1 MDEIERK
8 QLLKELNDLHKGLTS
23 FERRKEKRKT
33 MTYTESQIKGLDAL
47 RQKLKQKYRWNKEVI
62 SKYGGDTS
70 IKVLFQKWDVFDYS
84 LSLNMAP
91 DRFTALDKA
100 IEIAESAIKEV
111 KSLSIPL
118 MNWRDIKVT
127 KKQKEQ
133 ATKAIP
139 LFTSLQLHPKVIEVS
154 QSLFETGHYSP
165 AIFEAFKAVSNLVKE
180 KTGLSLDDKDLMT
193 RVFNED
199 NPIIKLNEGKTR
211 SDRNEQEGFRFLFMG
226 AIVGIRNPKAHET
239 VIQTDPYKTLEY
251 LAFASLLMRR
261 VEEGKITKS
270 RTRKSKLSEEP
281 FVNRCIEGKHQ
292 NAIDLY
298 HKIKGLLDKR
308 KDDYINWGVSG
319 YSYRMPW
326 KGYPNGETIFTA
338 LSDSKLTIWP
348 DLLARAGKIGE
359 KYLEKLR
366 NMPALTNEFR
376 KHKYPT
382 ISTDLMETSDIDK
395 FIAAIK
401 ELGDS
406 LDEASR
412 EQ

>member
-70 IKVLFQKWDVFDYS
+70 IKVLFQKWDVFNYS
-84 LSLNMAP
+84 LSLDMAP

-100 IEIAESAIKEV
+100 IEIAESAIKEI

-127 KKQKEQ
+127 KKQREQ

-165 AIFEAFKAVSNLVKE
+165 AIFEAFKAVSNLIKE

-261 VEEGKITKS
+261 VEEGN
-270 RTRKSKLSEEP
+270 L
-281 FVNRCIEGKHQ
+281 
-292 NAIDLY
+292 
-298 HKIKGLLDKR
+298 
-308 KDDYINWGVSG
+308 
-319 YSYRMPW
+319 
-326 KGYPNGETIFTA
+326 
-338 LSDSKLTIWP
+338 
-348 DLLARAGKIGE
+348 
-359 KYLEKLR
+359 
-366 NMPALTNEFR
+366 
-376 KHKYPT
+376 
-382 ISTDLMETSDIDK
+382 
-395 FIAAIK
+395 
-401 ELGDS
+401 
-406 LDEASR
+406 
-412 EQ
+412 